1 MVNKELNP
9 NFIRKCGV
17 TYLMCRSSRP
27 EVFSRKSVLRKFA
40 KFTGKYPCLCLR
52 AATLLKKRLWHRC
65 FPVNF
70 AILLRTPSFTE
81 HLRWLLL
88 NVFNFSFFWHFL
100 IRYLL
105 LTIAFFWCFS
115 ITIGTDWQ
123 NRYEN
128 QLNKY
133 HGQKL
138 PLVIK

>member
-27 EVFSRKSVLRKFA
+27 EVFSRKSVLRNFA

-70 AILLRTPSFTE
+70 AILLRTPSVTE

-105 LTIAFFWCFS
+105 LTSLSSDVSVLQLALTDRIDMKTNLIN
-115 ITIGTDWQ
+115 ITVKNYLW
-123 NRYEN
+123 
-128 QLNKY
+128 L
-133 HGQKL
+133 
-138 PLVIK
+138 

>member
-27 EVFSRKSVLRKFA
+27 EVFSRKSVLRNFA

-52 AATLLKKRLWHRC
+52 AATLLKKRLWYRC

-105 LTIAFFWCFS
+105 LTSLSSDVSVLQLALTDRIDMKTNLIN
-115 ITIGTDWQ
+115 ITVKNYLW
-123 NRYEN
+123 
-128 QLNKY
+128 L
-133 HGQKL
+133 
-138 PLVIK
+138 

>member
-27 EVFSRKSVLRKFA
+27 EVFSRKSVLRNFA

-105 LTIAFFWCFS
+105 LTSLSSDVSVLQLALTDRIDMKTNLIN
-115 ITIGTDWQ
+115 ITVKNYLW
-123 NRYEN
+123 
-128 QLNKY
+128 L
-133 HGQKL
+133 
-138 PLVIK
+138 